1 MVKVKCKKVTW
12 EEVEGWSRALADK
25 IYESG
30 WLPDIIVAISRG
42 GYVPAR
48 LICDRLVVGELVS
61 LQISHWPSAAQ
72 MAKEAG
78 VRYPLKCDMNRKRA
92 LIVDDIADT
101 GESLIIAKDHVW
113 TNCRPD
119 ALRIASLQWIS
130 GSSKIR
136 PDYYAEEVKEW
147 IWYQYPWSRL
157 EDIVGF
163 VKRVIE
169 ETPEKSSWTIEE
181 IALKVEEWYG
191 VSFERWFFE
200 KAAERL
206 ASKGFILISRE
217 GGNPTIRRNLEKGA
231 EAMQGNGVR

>member
-1 MVKVKCKKVTW
+1 MPKIKCKKVTW
-12 EEVEGWSRALADK
+12 EEVEEWSRTVSDK
-25 IYESG
+25 VYSSG
-30 WLPDIIVAISRG
+30 WTPDVVVAISRG

-48 LICDRLVVGELVS
+48 LVCDRLVVGELVS

-78 VRYPLKCDMNRKRA
+78 VRTPLHCNMGGKKA

-119 ALRIASLQWIS
+119 AIRIASLQWIS

-157 EDIVGF
+157 EDIIGF
-163 VKRVIE
+163 VKKVVEEDPGKVAWSFDEIVDRVR
-169 ETPEKSSWTIEE
+169 
-181 IALKVEEWYG
+181 EWYG
-191 VSFERWFFE
+191 VEFERWFFE
-200 KAAERL
+200 RALDRL
-206 ASKGFILISRE
+206 VSKGFLKRDGDRIIA
-217 GGNPTIRRNLEKGA
+217 K
-231 EAMQGNGVR
+231 V